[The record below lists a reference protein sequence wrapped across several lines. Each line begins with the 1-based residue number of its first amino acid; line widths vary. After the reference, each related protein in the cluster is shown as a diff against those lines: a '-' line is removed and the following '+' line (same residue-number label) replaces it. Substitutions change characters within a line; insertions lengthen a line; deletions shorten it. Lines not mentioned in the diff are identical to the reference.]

1 MATKNV
7 TELDFDGIRN
17 NLKLFLQSQS
27 EFEDYDFEA
36 SGLTV
41 LLDLLAYN
49 THYNA
54 VLAHMVANEAFI
66 DSATKRSSVASI
78 AKTMGYT
85 ARSARSSE
93 AKISLTIVPDPTYTL
108 GSYTLS
114 RNAIF
119 TTTIQG
125 TQYTFYPKQD
135 YTVNLTND
143 TESGDQVFIF
153 NNIEICEGTRVE
165 TSQIVEAGTE
175 SGPLVMSNQN
185 VDTTTIRC
193 RIQESLTNTNLT
205 TYTFSDNILNL
216 KSDSNVFFVEE
227 AIEGNYQVTFGDGV
241 LGTKLTIGN
250 VIRLDYIAT
259 NGPAAN
265 GAKVFSHPTNLTGAN
280 ETITMTIVE
289 NSSGGQLQES
299 IDSIRFNAPRFNATK
314 NRAVTS
320 NDYQSLILSA
330 NPNVKSVAVW
340 GGEDND
346 PPMYGQVFV
355 SLQAD
360 EGKVITQDDK
370 DTILRDFI
378 EPRQPISIRTAF
390 VDPEFTFIGMNV
402 SIDYDAKATTLTAG
416 QIISSVNTTI
426 SNYFDSELNIL
437 DANFYYSKLVSLV
450 VETSPSIVAANLEL
464 RTQKRFTPT
473 MSKILRYQ
481 LYFNNK
487 TQPRSVTSNYFDAV
501 INTATY
507 KVYLSDVPNEGVIAP
522 DYTGTG
528 VLQLKTA
535 DKNIIVDANAGTINY
550 DTGEVD
556 ITSLQVTKIYG
567 SATQISVTTT
577 PHESSKDIKTEVLR
591 RTTESSGSAVI
602 PTPSKNIILAQD
614 TTSADIPNNIYAGT
628 IVVANPKV
636 KDY

>member
-1 MATKNV
+1 MTHLCMGK
-7 TELDFDGIRN
+7 F
-17 NLKLFLQSQS
+17 LF
-27 EFEDYDFEA
+27 
-36 SGLTV
+36 
-41 LLDLLAYN
+41 
-49 THYNA
+49 H
-54 VLAHMVANEAFI
+54 
-66 DSATKRSSVASI
+66 
-78 AKTMGYT
+78 
-85 ARSARSSE
+85 
-93 AKISLTIVPDPTYTL
+93 
-108 GSYTLS
+108 
-114 RNAIF
+114 
-119 TTTIQG
+119 
-125 TQYTFYPKQD
+125 
-135 YTVNLTND
+135 
-143 TESGDQVFIF
+143 
-153 NNIEICEGTRVE
+153 
-165 TSQIVEAGTE
+165 
-175 SGPLVMSNQN
+175 
-185 VDTTTIRC
+185 
-193 RIQESLTNTNLT
+193 
-205 TYTFSDNILNL
+205 
-216 KSDSNVFFVEE
+216 
-227 AIEGNYQVTFGDGV
+227 
-241 LGTKLTIGN
+241 
-250 VIRLDYIAT
+250 
-259 NGPAAN
+259 
-265 GAKVFSHPTNLTGAN
+265 
-280 ETITMTIVE
+280 
-289 NSSGGQLQES
+289 
-299 IDSIRFNAPRFNATK
+299 
-314 NRAVTS
+314 
-320 NDYQSLILSA
+320 
-330 NPNVKSVAVW
+330 
-340 GGEDND
+340 
-346 PPMYGQVFV
+346 
-355 SLQAD
+355 LQAD

-556 ITSLQVTKIYG
+556 ITSLQVTKVYG